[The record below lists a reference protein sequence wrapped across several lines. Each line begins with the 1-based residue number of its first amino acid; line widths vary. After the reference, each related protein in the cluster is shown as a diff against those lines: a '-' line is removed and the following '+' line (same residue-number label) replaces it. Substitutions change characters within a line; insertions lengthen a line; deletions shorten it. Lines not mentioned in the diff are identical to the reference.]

1 MEKII
6 NSTCNV
12 VIEDSYKLFNEAVY
26 YFNKKQNTNKI
37 NIDDR
42 TKLNINDIY
51 DEVLIITD
59 QNVYNHQ
66 VDDLINSIKGK
77 LIYEYI
83 VSAGEDSKS
92 LEVYEQIMNYCIK
105 IGLSRKSVIIAVGG
119 GVVGDLGGYIAST
132 YMRGIDV
139 IQVPTSLLA
148 QVDSSIGG
156 KTGIN
161 LGKFKNIIGSF
172 YQPKFTYIN
181 VNSLRTL
188 PQDEFISGMAE
199 VIKYGVLYDYDFLEY
214 LIENSEAI
222 LNRDNKC
229 LYYIVNKCASIKV
242 DIVGQDEK
250 EGGLRKILNF
260 GHTFGHGVEKL
271 CKISHGDAVSIGMN
285 MAFKLAISEKLI
297 SQDYYDKYIEVSK
310 AYDLPLQFET
320 PFNEDNFAFEN
331 ELEINNNDSK
341 EHSLSHNKDI
351 LAKEILNIMKI
362 DKKNSFGKINLILPV
377 ELGKVEVRNDIDEY
391 KILDIIRE
399 CSNA

>member
-6 NSTCNV
+6 NSICNV
-12 VIEDSYKLFNEAVY
+12 VIDNSYKSFNESITI
-26 YFNKKQNTNKI
+26 FNKDKNDIKI
-37 NIDDR
+37 INSNNNEA
-42 TKLNINDIY
+42 KLNINDVY

-59 QNVYNHQ
+59 ENVYNHQ
-66 VDDLINSIKGK
+66 VEDLINSIKART
-77 LIYEYI
+77 IYEYI
-83 VSAGEDSKS
+83 VPAGENSKC
-92 LEVYEQIMNYCIK
+92 LEVYEKILNYCIR
-105 IGLSRKSVIIAVGG
+105 INLSRKSVIIAVGG

-161 LGKFKNIIGSF
+161 LGKFKNIIGTF

-181 VNSLRTL
+181 VNSLKTL

-199 VIKYGVLYDYDFLEY
+199 VIKYSVIYDYKFLDY

-222 LNRDNKC
+222 LNRDNEC
-229 LYYIVNKCASIKV
+229 LYYIVKKCASIKV
-242 DIVGQDEK
+242 DIVGKDEK
-250 EGGLRKILNF
+250 ESGLRKILNF

-285 MAFKLAISEKLI
+285 MAFKFSISEKLI
-297 SQDYYDKYIEVSK
+297 SQNYYDKFITVSK
-310 AYDLPLQFET
+310 AYDLPLEFT
-320 PFNEDNFAFEN
+320 NK
-331 ELEINNNDSK
+331 EL
-341 EHSLSHNKDI
+341 
-351 LAKEILNIMKI
+351 LAKEILNTMKN

-377 ELGKVEVRNDIDEY
+377 ELGKVEVINNIDEV

-399 CSNA
+399 CHNA